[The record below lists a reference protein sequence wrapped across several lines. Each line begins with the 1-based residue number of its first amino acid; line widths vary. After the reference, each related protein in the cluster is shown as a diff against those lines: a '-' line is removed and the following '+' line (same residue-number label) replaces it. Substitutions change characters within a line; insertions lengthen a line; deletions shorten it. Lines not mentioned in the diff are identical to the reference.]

1 MYFNLREALYLQQAN
16 NDLISL
22 LLQKYLHES
31 RHQHACRRRRSN
43 GGRFVTKPGE
53 SEVQEGGGSAANNQV
68 FQEGLMATQEHDP
81 QEHAYSN
88 IIQDTEADRVQIASQ
103 GAEQTE

>member
-1 MYFNLREALYLQQAN
+1 M
-16 NDLISL
+16 
-22 LLQKYLHES
+22 QKYLHES

-53 SEVQEGGGSAANNQV
+53 SEVQEGGGAANNQV
-68 FQEGLMATQEHDP
+68 FQEGLIATQEHDP

-88 IIQDTEADRVQIASQ
+88 IVQDTEADRVQIASQ